1 MNELKDDTY
10 QGELECLA
18 EIIQQRYQTM
28 PKKLQEIA
36 NFALVYPETM
46 ALSTL
51 SDLEQRTSINSS
63 AFVRFAKY
71 MDFAGFSQLQAV
83 YKQSLKSQWSN
94 YSARIAQLDSLSSD
108 ESFEA
113 LSGAAAQSILTSHQQ
128 IDTDRLNNAIA
139 MLRRAKMIW
148 LVGNGRTMAAL
159 SYLSYMLTRM
169 GIRNQTVSHAP
180 QFAFDQLELIG
191 KGELI
196 VATSF
201 APYSELT
208 VSLITQA
215 RKQNIDILSITDTQ
229 ISPLYDTNSLLVVE
243 SAFQGFKSICATISL
258 CQHLAI
264 ETGRSKTGR

>member
-1 MNELKDDTY
+1 MNELIDDA
-10 QGELECLA
+10 GHSELDRLTER
-18 EIIQQRYQTM
+18 IRQHYKNM

-51 SDLEQRTSINSS
+51 SDLEARTAINSS
-63 AFVRFAKY
+63 AFVRFAKN

-94 YSARIAQLDSLSSD
+94 YSSRISQLDTLSSD

-128 IDTDRLNNAIA
+128 IDRTRLNNAIA
-139 MLRRAKMIW
+139 MLRQAKMIW
-148 LVGNGRTMAAL
+148 LIGNGRSMAAM

-169 GIRNQTVSHAP
+169 GIKNQTISPAP
-180 QFAFDQLELIG
+180 QLAFDQLEFV
-191 KGELI
+191 GEGEVI
-196 VATSF
+196 FATSF

-208 VSLITQA
+208 ISLITQA
-215 RKQNIDILSITDTQ
+215 RKQNINILSITDTK

-243 SAFQGFKSICATISL
+243 SAFQGFKSISATISL

-264 ETGRSKTGR
+264 ETGRVRA